1 MNASPRCRELVAV
14 NRDHL
19 VYDWNLMPGTI
30 LLVDDEQDLVDTL
43 RYSLEREGYATISAH
58 DGAAALGVIG
68 QSQPPDLVLLDWM
81 LPDMSGAD
89 VCRSLRMSE
98 RTRRIPVIMVS
109 ARSEEID
116 RVVGFELG
124 ADDYVTKPFSVREL
138 LLRIRA
144 ILRRRNGESAV
155 GEESQV
161 ERLRVDLEGHQ
172 VWVDE
177 QRVGLTALE
186 FRLLTTLLA
195 RRGRVQTREMLLNDV
210 WGMQVDVT
218 TRTVDTHVQRLRK
231 KLGEVGHYIETLRG
245 VGYRFLVP
253 EPGGNKQSA

>member
-1 MNASPRCRELVAV
+1 
-14 NRDHL
+14 
-19 VYDWNLMPGTI
+19 MPGTI

-43 RYSLEREGYATISAH
+43 RYSLEREGYATLAAR

-89 VCRSLRMSE
+89 VCRNLRMSE
-98 RTRRIPVIMVS
+98 RTRKIPVIMVS

-144 ILRRRNGESAV
+144 ILRRRNGEGVTA
-155 GEESQV
+155 EDNHV
-161 ERLRVDLEGHQ
+161 ERLRVDLDGHQ
-172 VWVDE
+172 VWVDDL
-177 QRVGLTALE
+177 RVGLTALE

-253 EPGGNKQSA
+253 ESGGTKATV